1 MTRGWPVRLAA
12 GQVGLRPLRVRDA
25 TAWRE
30 IRQRNTDW
38 LTQWEATSPDGPH
51 DLAPTYATMV
61 RRLRREARQGRTLPF
76 AVTYEQRFVGQLT
89 VNGITWGSFRS
100 GFVGYWIDRTYAG
113 RGVMPTALALTVDH
127 CFAIGLHRIEVNIR
141 PENAA
146 SRRVVEKLGFRQ
158 EGVRA
163 RMLHIDNDWRDH
175 LSFALTVEDVQPEG
189 LLTRWRAS
197 RTRPTY

>member
-12 GQVGLRPLRVRDA
+12 GQVGLRPLRLRDA
-25 TAWRE
+25 RVWRE
-30 IRQRNTDW
+30 IRQRNMDW
-38 LTQWEATSPDGPH
+38 LTRWEATAPEGPH
-51 DLAPTYATMV
+51 DLAPTYAAMI
-61 RRLRREARQGRTLPF
+61 RRLRREARQGRSLPF

-100 GFVGYWIDRTYAG
+100 GFVGYWIDQANAG

-127 CFAIGLHRIEVNIR
+127 CFAMGLHRIEVNIR
-141 PENAA
+141 PENTA

-158 EGVRA
+158 EGVRV
-163 RMLHIDNDWRDH
+163 RMLHIDGDWRDH